1 MSGNEKPENKGI
13 EIVTLTKVECANL
26 NANGTEGVI
35 SVLKKVRDPV
45 DMKEYVRVSG
55 QSVKFQLKQILKE
68 VLGYNLSPISAKKG
82 ERGKGQVLV
91 SEGNP
96 EKYIDDDLFGYM
108 LAGKSTLRRTAP
120 VRTNGMIS
128 VFPYQEDRD
137 FGVRYDPRGN
147 EKHNI
152 HETEIST
159 NIMRSNFFIEVDR
172 IGVFLKG
179 EVDTQKQLAE
189 KEREKRL
196 KALLKAIQ
204 IYYGGAHLTRFFTKA
219 YPEAIIVVF
228 LNKKIPVIGD
238 NFRVKQEYKD
248 GKYVLDTA
256 LLKEVLDT
264 FDQYINKVYLG
275 VLKEKFEMKNIEA
288 LKDGNE
294 KIHVFSLKEL
304 GEKLEQEQI
313 L

>member
-1 MSGNEKPENKGI
+1 MSANNEGPESVTLGQETQRQGVDGANNKGI

-68 VLGYNLSPISAKKG
+68 VLGKELSPISPKKG
-82 ERGKGQVLV
+82 EQGEGQVLV

-108 LAGKSTLRRTAP
+108 LAGKPTFKRTAP

-128 VFPYQEDRD
+128 IFPYQEDRD
-137 FGVRYDPRGN
+137 FGVRYDPSGK
-147 EKHNI
+147 EEHNI
-152 HETEIST
+152 HETEIAT
-159 NIMRSNFFIEVDR
+159 NIMRSNFFIEIDR
-172 IGVFLKG
+172 IGSFLNG
-179 EVDTQKQLAE
+179 EVSHPKSLPPE
-189 KEREKRL
+189 ERETRL
-196 KALLKAIQ
+196 KALLKAIL

-219 YPEAIIVVF
+219 YPEAIIIVF
-228 LNKKIPVIGD
+228 LNKKIPIIGD

-264 FDQYINKVYLG
+264 FDQYINKV
-275 VLKEKFEMKNIEA
+275 
-288 LKDGNE
+288 
-294 KIHVFSLKEL
+294 
-304 GEKLEQEQI
+304 
-313 L
+313 